1 MAEIFEDLVM
11 DMVYASECVKEEA
24 IAMKHKNRGMTTDRL
39 VETATLLRTTA
50 RMLNRVNWLL
60 KHRDTEDSFNEKW
73 DKELTGPY

>member
-1 MAEIFEDLVM
+1 MSDKIAEIVGE
-11 DMVYASECVKEEA
+11 MVFTAECVQEEA

-73 DKELTGPY
+73 DKELTGP